1 MSRRLFAGLLGVA
14 VAAAAGLPTAAQEK
28 KKEQPKKERVAVADP
43 GKARADPDFLTQG
56 EYVGGAGSGN
66 KTSPLGAQVVAKGK
80 GEFDVKVYAG
90 GLPGAGWDG
99 KTVMKGTA
107 RRDDGRDD
115 GRVAV
120 TGKDVSGGDFTG
132 TIARSEERR
141 VGKE

>member
-14 VAAAAGLPTAAQEK
+14 FAAAAGLPSAAQEK
-28 KKEQPKKERVAVADP
+28 KDPPKKKERIAVADP
-43 GKARADPDFLTQG
+43 EKAKADPDFLTQG

-66 KTSPLGAQVVAKGK
+66 KSSPLGAQVVAKGN

-107 RRDDGRDD
+107 RRDGD
-115 GRVAV
+115 RVAV

-132 TIARSEERR
+132 TLSD
-141 VGKE
+141 GKFALKTLAGEGA